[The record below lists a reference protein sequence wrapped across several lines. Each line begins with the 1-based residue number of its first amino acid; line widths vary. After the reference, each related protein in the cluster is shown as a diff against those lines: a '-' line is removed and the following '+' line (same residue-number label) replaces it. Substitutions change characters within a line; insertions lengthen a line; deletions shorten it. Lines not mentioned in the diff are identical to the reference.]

1 LSTTNSGID
10 NAPSKTTDTTN
21 IGAIVGGVLGGIAF
35 LALLALLVF
44 YFLRRQRRAELEKY
58 ATSSTGLHAIPG
70 FVEPFNIHS
79 TVTSSTTHLQPGN
92 GVVNENGRPV
102 TSGNEPSSAGHD
114 GMGNRAVENAESSSE
129 SHSMVHGQA
138 HGHAPPNLPAG
149 ERFITDATSPAE
161 PTPVGRLGEEMTER
175 QTFYTLPSY
184 NEQMLRRGEGR
195 DLSEAD
201 INAISRRLRE
211 MMRAHQSEQAGS
223 SSNGGDGRGAIVPQ
237 ELVDNLVNER
247 LRERRDQ

>member
-1 LSTTNSGID
+1 LSTTNSGVD
-10 NAPSKTTDTTN
+10 NAPSKNTKSTN
-21 IGAIVGGVLGGIAF
+21 IGAIVGGVLGGVAF
-35 LALLALLVF
+35 LALLVF

-58 ATSSTGLHAIPG
+58 ATSSTRVHAIPG

-92 GVVNENGRPV
+92 GVVNENGRLER
-102 TSGNEPSSAGHD
+102 SGNESSPAGHD
-114 GMGNRAVENAESSSE
+114 GMGDQAVENAESSSE
-129 SHSMVHGQA
+129 SHSMVHGHA
-138 HGHAPPNLPAG
+138 HGHAPRNMPAG

-161 PTPVGRLGEEMTER
+161 PTPVGQLGEEMTER
-175 QTFYTLPSY
+175 QTLYTLPSY

-211 MMRAHQSEQAGS
+211 MMRAHPGEQANS
-223 SSNGGDGRGAIVPQ
+223 SSNDADGRGAVVPQ
-237 ELVDNLVNER
+237 GLLS
-247 LRERRDQ
+247 